1 MKDRIGGRLRRF
13 RKDPRNWFY
22 LISALG
28 ILLYFPL
35 SFRFGGE
42 LYVWLVQENA
52 PEIRFIDYFSHF
64 ERAADPT
71 HLFEHVSWDG
81 LGSYAAV
88 FPPLAYG
95 MYYVLYRLTFIR
107 SGMTENMKGE
117 VIPGALPVFTIYL
130 IFNAVL
136 FFCAIQMNGQ
146 RRKGKDL
153 LLFTL
158 LILSAVFAGSG
169 YMLGN
174 SAMLVLALLM
184 MALELI
190 ENPDMFR
197 REAGLLLLA
206 VCVGMKIYPA
216 VFGLV
221 LLKKK
226 RYRELLRFIFYSLV
240 LLLAPFTFFGGL
252 VGFRAWIG
260 NLTGS
265 LQSMNFYGKP
275 QYLKGVFYTLI
286 RALTGRGEMGW
297 SSALTYM
304 VCLLWAWLAW
314 RSKSRWRTQFFLT
327 CIMVFFPSSA
337 YRYTL
342 AYFSIPLVSLLKE
355 EPETALQNRW
365 AKGLF
370 ALFGLLYTIPVWW
383 LLVMP
388 LGRRFRVHTLTSVE
402 IYLYLVG
409 YLLVAVTMI
418 VEIRSV
424 NNFIKLPRRDGG
436 LVYRKVE

>member
-1 MKDRIGGRLRRF
+1 MKDRIYGSLKRLQ
-13 RKDPRNWFY
+13 KDPRSWFY

-35 SFRFGGE
+35 SFRFGSE
-42 LYVWLVQENA
+42 LYAWLVQENA
-52 PEIRFIDYFSHF
+52 PDIRFIDYFSHF
-64 ERAADPT
+64 ESAADPS
-71 HLFEHVSWDG
+71 HLYQHVSWNE

-88 FPPLAYG
+88 FPPLAYW
-95 MYYVLYRLTFIR
+95 MYYVLYRLTVIR
-107 SGMTENMKGE
+107 SGMPEDIKAE
-117 VIPGALPVFTIYL
+117 AIPGALSIFTIYL

-136 FFCAIQMNGQ
+136 FFCAIQMTGKK
-146 RRKGKDL
+146 RKGKDL

-158 LILSAVFAGSG
+158 LMLSSVFAGSG

-184 MALELI
+184 AALQLI
-190 ENPDMFR
+190 ENPDTLR

-206 VCVGMKIYPA
+206 VCVAMKIYPA

-226 RYRELLRFIFYSLV
+226 KYGELFRLVLYSLV
-240 LLLAPFTFFGGL
+240 LLLTPFAFFGGL
-252 VGFRAWIG
+252 EGFQAWIG
-260 NLTGS
+260 NLTGP

-275 QYLKGVFYTLI
+275 QFLKGVFYTLI
-286 RALTGRGEMGW
+286 CTLTGREEMGW
-297 SSALTYM
+297 SSALTYL

-342 AYFSIPLVSLLKE
+342 AYFAIPLVTLLKE
-355 EPETALQNRW
+355 EPDTSLQNRW
-365 AKGLF
+365 SKVIF

-388 LGRRFRVHTLTSVE
+388 LERRFSIHTVTSVE
-402 IYLYLVG
+402 IYLYLVA
-409 YLLVAVTMI
+409 YLLVAAATM
-418 VEIRSV
+418 VELRTPGRLK
-424 NNFIKLPRRDGG
+424 KLPRKARELSGQAG
-436 LVYRKVE
+436 